1 MSLCIIIIYTFKNF
15 SLIYFL
21 QLKIVKILKKMLTF
35 FKQIFVWWNQQTL
48 GTRIQ
53 TLFYG
58 KFVGQDSFGNK
69 YYQSKS
75 GKRWIIY
82 KDEIDASKIPNDWYS
97 WMHYTKNKIENLH
110 DLKKYE
116 WQKPHLSNQTGT
128 EKSYHPNKE
137 NNEIS
142 KKYKAWQK

>member
-1 MSLCIIIIYTFKNF
+1 
-15 SLIYFL
+15 
-21 QLKIVKILKKMLTF
+21 MLTF

-53 TLFYG
+53 TLFHG

-116 WQKPHLSNQTGT
+116 WQKPHKPNLTGT
-128 EKSYHPNKE
+128 KEAYYPNKYKQDAI
-137 NNEIS
+137 N
-142 KKYKAWQK
+142 KKYKSWKV